1 MGAKARGPV
10 LAYKVLLSVVTALT
24 VLYSTKNEQDMD
36 VGVETVTGDT
46 RFLPNLYVIK
56 KKKKNEAV
64 SRDGKLVLTSKKTML
79 AHIIVS
85 QAERR

>member
-24 VLYSTKNEQDMD
+24 VLYSTKDEQDMD

>member
-24 VLYSTKNEQDMD
+24 VLYSTKDEQDMD

-56 KKKKNEAV
+56 KKKKMRLLAETV
-64 SRDGKLVLTSKKTML
+64 S
-79 AHIIVS
+79 
-85 QAERR
+85 